1 MMNDTALGFGDVAA
15 SYADLRPSYPKE
27 LFDFLESRLEGP
39 RRFAVDLGA
48 GPCKAS
54 MDLAVMFERVA
65 AVEPDRRMLDAA
77 PADPRIERINCAAEN
92 AEFAAGSV
100 DCVIAATSFHWMDQ
114 DAVCANVAK
123 WLRPRGVFFP
133 FLYGPFF
140 VVGPAEVVFARHW
153 ALWAP
158 YMDKRLGAK
167 ADYSRAMKASGAFS
181 RLETFSMTMEKRLP
195 PEEAA
200 GLFLTTSYA
209 RAYIAAKGFDE
220 TYRRRLSDEL
230 SAFGE
235 ITVGF
240 PLGGVLGARS
250 D

>member
-1 MMNDTALGFGDVAA
+1 MTNDAALGFGDVAA

-27 LFDFLESRLEGP
+27 LFDFLDSRLEGS

-54 MDLAVMFERVA
+54 IDLAARFESVA
-65 AVEPDRRMLDAA
+65 AVEPDPRMLSSAPMDA
-77 PADPRIERINCAAEN
+77 RIERIGCAAEA

-100 DCVIAATSFHWMDQ
+100 DCVIAATAFHWMDQ
-114 DAVCANVAK
+114 DAVCAKVAN
-123 WLRPRGVFFP
+123 WLRPSGVFFP

-140 VVGPAEVVFARHW
+140 VNGPAQTVFARHW

-167 ADYSRAMKASGAFS
+167 ADYSRAMKASGAFGS
-181 RLETFSMTMEKRLP
+181 LSTFSMTMERP
-195 PEEAA
+195 MAPADAA
-200 GLFLTTSYA
+200 GLFLTASYA
-209 RAYIAAKGFDE
+209 RAYAATNNLGED
-220 TYRRRLSDEL
+220 YRRLLANEL
-230 SAFGE
+230 AAFGE
-235 ITVGF
+235 ILVGF
-240 PLGGVLGARS
+240 PLGGVLGVRS